1 LGNIVKKYLL
11 SAAALLLLASGAQA
25 STTYVLSSVKY
36 GNTFAPTPTNVTAC
50 GGCGIGTAID
60 DGFGNITLA
69 NISWVHNGG
78 AQYYSTSFDGTTTLA
93 TGTSLIK
100 APGATCVNIAG
111 TICDTVALNALW
123 GMGQDFFTDIGSD
136 GATAC
141 ANNRCRVDVSVSGS
155 NMTLIIKRALSSSA
169 TSSAY
174 GAYTLAFATVPVP
187 AAVWLFGSGL
197 GLLGLARRR
206 SVAA

>member
-1 LGNIVKKYLL
+1 MGNIVKKYLL

-25 STTYVLSSVKY
+25 STTYVLTSVKY
-36 GNTFAPTPTNVTAC
+36 ANTFAPTPTNVTSC
-50 GGCGIGTAID
+50 GGCSIGTAID

-69 NISWVHNGG
+69 SIAWIHNGG
-78 AQYYSTSFDGTTTLA
+78 TQYFSTSFDGTTTLA

-111 TICDTVALNALW
+111 TICDTVAANALW

-136 GATAC
+136 GATA
-141 ANNRCRVDVSVSGS
+141 GS

-169 TSSAY
+169 TSSSY
-174 GAYTLAFATVPVP
+174 GAYTLAFAAVPVP